1 VSNWYA
7 RYYGDYARDTGHLT
21 LAQHGAYTV
30 LLDTY
35 YATRRPLP
43 DDEEAIMRICRAFT
57 PDEQSAVRSVLGQ
70 FFSKNGNGY
79 HNKRADAE
87 LAKEA
92 AISIA
97 RAKAGASGAY
107 GKWHGKKKANATT
120 STTTSTEE
128 PPPPPP
134 HADSERE
141 RAAFD
146 CSTLA
151 GCVQAVLHARD
162 GRPDAARYHPQA
174 DGVDRELA
182 RVPNGKRG
190 AMVREYCDSV
200 ASMAEPPGDPI
211 AKLRAYVRRAMDPE
225 GSQRKD
231 SPWELERRI
240 DAAKAELEKMPETG
254 SRTPEQ
260 KARAA
265 ELVGRVKGWRRELA
279 GG

>member
-1 VSNWYA
+1 MYRAIASREA
-7 RYYGDYARDTGHLT
+7 MKEAERLRKRDY
-21 LAQHGAYTV
+21 
-30 LLDTY
+30 
-35 YATRRPLP
+35 
-43 DDEEAIMRICRAFT
+43 RAFLKKECPGQVPDT
-57 PDEQSAVRSVLGQ
+57 PGTTACASAS
-70 FFSKNGNGY
+70 
-79 HNKRADAE
+79 
-87 LAKEA
+87 
-92 AISIA
+92 
-97 RAKAGASGAY
+97 ASAS
-107 GKWHGKKKANATT
+107 A
-120 STTTSTEE
+120 
-128 PPPPPP
+128 
-134 HADSERE
+134 SEKGVQGE
-141 RAAFD
+141 TD
-146 CSTLA
+146 LSTLA

-260 KARAA
+260 RARAA
-265 ELVGRVKGWRRELA
+265 ELVGRVKAWRRELT